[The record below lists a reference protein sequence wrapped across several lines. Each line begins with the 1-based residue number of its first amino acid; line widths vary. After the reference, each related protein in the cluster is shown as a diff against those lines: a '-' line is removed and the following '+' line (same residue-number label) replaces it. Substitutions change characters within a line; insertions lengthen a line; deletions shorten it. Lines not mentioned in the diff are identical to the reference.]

1 MRPRELQATAQNGEF
16 RLHVR
21 DSGGHTWVLD
31 EPPEKGGADTGT
43 TPVESFL
50 GALVGCLITAFQFH
64 ARRKN
69 VPIQR
74 IEGWV
79 ASNESGY
86 ISQIAVDL
94 QVWSSAPE
102 EQVRELLPRAERGC
116 FVKAVLRPDLP
127 YSVELA
133 VYPAEEAAERQ
144 VSASAV

>member
-1 MRPRELQATAQNGEF
+1 MRPRELGATALDGEF
-16 RLHVR
+16 RLDVR
-21 DSGGHTWVLD
+21 DSGGHSWVLD
-31 EPPEKGGADTGT
+31 EPPEKGGVDAGT

-79 ASNESGY
+79 AANESGY
-86 ISQIAVDL
+86 INQIAVDL

-102 EQVRELLPRAERGC
+102 EQVRDLLPRAERGC

-133 VYPAEEAAERQ
+133 VYPAEGVTGEQVPVEAR
-144 VSASAV
+144 